1 MFRLLA
7 YLVILGHFQLE
18 VGSNIPA
25 GTWRHVINHRFE
37 DIYLTHD
44 ITDIVPTMKPK
55 EEFFEST
62 TGNNLSFRKSNASE
76 DEELE
81 KKEELEQESTTE
93 DTSTKSSVTIV
104 PSGPT
109 FKPNTLDDP

>member
-55 EEFFEST
+55 EEFFESISE
-62 TGNNLSFRKSNASE
+62 NNLSFRKANASE
-76 DEELE
+76 DDELE
-81 KKEELEQESTTE
+81 KKEEQESKTE
-93 DTSTKSSVTIV
+93 DTSTESPVTIA

>member
-1 MFRLLA
+1 MFRFLA
-7 YLVILGHFQLE
+7 YLIILGHFQLE

-55 EEFFEST
+55 EEFFESISE
-62 TGNNLSFRKSNASE
+62 NNLSFRKANASE
-76 DEELE
+76 DDELE
-81 KKEELEQESTTE
+81 KKEEQESKTE
-93 DTSTKSSVTIV
+93 DTSTESSVTIA